1 MATFDNREP
10 EEFLLFV
17 QNFQM
22 MLEASGGLSDSAKIQ
37 YLSTLLR
44 GEALRQLDMLS
55 IEVGS
60 TITTH
65 FNSIILGLST
75 YYFPI
80 NALSEQKRVVR
91 HGMRK
96 PRELKLRH

>member
-1 MATFDNREP
+1 MASFDNREP

-60 TITTH
+60 IYDHNTFKQH
-65 FNSIILGLST
+65 
-75 YYFPI
+75 YFGFEYV
-80 NALSEQKRVVR
+80 LFSY
-91 HGMRK
+91 
-96 PRELKLRH
+96 